1 MSNEELLTTMFAVHG
16 KRPMDAQFNEYL
28 KILDR
33 LGNEKS
39 RKLFKHVRDAE
50 DKFPTIKQMWG
61 IINSLGLIQ
70 KEQKHLESYED
81 CFYCSGVGYVPRIIS
96 PKQDKRVKSYTTV
109 VYACKCSA
117 GQDVPKSMPR
127 YFDVFGKLQFD
138 DDFGTMQYPQYI
150 SLKQLQYNKQ
160 LQKEKAHVKRNNNGR
175 SSQHSKKLGATELEK
190 EINTIAGINTQDED

>member
-96 PKQDKRVKSYTTV
+96 PKQDKRVKSYTAV

-138 DDFGTMQYPQYI
+138 DDSRKTFAVFI
-150 SLKQLQYNKQ
+150 LCLSF
-160 LQKEKAHVKRNNNGR
+160 
-175 SSQHSKKLGATELEK
+175 
-190 EINTIAGINTQDED
+190 